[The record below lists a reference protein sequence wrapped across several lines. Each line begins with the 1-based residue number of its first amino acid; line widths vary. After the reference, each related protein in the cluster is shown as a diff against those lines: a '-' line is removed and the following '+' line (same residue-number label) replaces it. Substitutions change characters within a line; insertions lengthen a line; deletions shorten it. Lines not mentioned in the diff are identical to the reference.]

1 MRAMLFE
8 GVFLELCILFLTSM
22 VQSDIERL
30 SETKSNSSWSFILN
44 ILTTVIEII
53 ATLGDLTIVKFEY
66 DG

>member
-1 MRAMLFE
+1 MLFE